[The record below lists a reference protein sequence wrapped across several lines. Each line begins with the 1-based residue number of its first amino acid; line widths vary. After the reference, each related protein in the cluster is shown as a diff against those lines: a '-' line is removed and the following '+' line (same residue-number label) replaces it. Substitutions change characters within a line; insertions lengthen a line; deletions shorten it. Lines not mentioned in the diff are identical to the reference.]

1 MLEELNVDENTIILY
16 TTDNGPHYN
25 MWPDAGLTPFRGEK
39 NTNWEGGDRVP
50 ALVSWPG
57 HIQPGSVSNEIVSH
71 TDWMPTLLAAAGEP
85 DIKDK
90 ILNGYKAGDMTY
102 KVHLDGYN
110 ILSYLTGKSEKSPRH
125 HFFYFSDDGLP
136 VAMRIDDWK
145 LTFAEQRAHGM
156 DVWREPFVQ
165 LRVPNLFN
173 LRRDPFERA
182 TTDADNYSKWFD
194 DHQFIIIKAQN
205 EFMQFMKTFEK
216 YPPRQRP
223 ASFTID
229 QIFEKYT
236 KK

>member
-1 MLEELNVDENTIILY
+1 
-16 TTDNGPHYN
+16 
-25 MWPDAGLTPFRGEK
+25 
-39 NTNWEGGDRVP
+39 
-50 ALVSWPG
+50 
-57 HIQPGSVSNEIVSH
+57 
-71 TDWMPTLLAAAGEP
+71 
-85 DIKDK
+85 
-90 ILNGYKAGDMTY
+90 
-102 KVHLDGYN
+102 
-110 ILSYLTGKSEKSPRH
+110 
-125 HFFYFSDDGLP
+125 
-136 VAMRIDDWK
+136 
-145 LTFAEQRAHGM
+145 M

-205 EFMQFMKTFEK
+205 EFMQFMKAFEK